1 MVTLL
6 TYKFFDGTHSY
17 IKDAGTGRLR
27 FQASTQ
33 IDFLN
38 GAGTETLANFIEN
51 GAVKLYYDNA
61 EKLTTTSSGID
72 VSGNTT
78 IKSGNKL
85 IVNRTDNAI
94 GGEISYESGSGWK
107 INDANGDG
115 TRFFIGS
122 SELARFTGSG
132 NFGVGTISPST
143 NVAVGTSASETIG
156 YGIDWTGGGAGQV
169 ASFTANTSTGEVRI
183 GATNSAG
190 TYFPTFY
197 SS

>member
-1 MVTLL
+1 MVEQDLAILL
-6 TYKFFDGTHSY
+6 TYKFFTMVH
-17 IKDAGTGRLR
+17 IHILKMPGRLR

-85 IVNRTDNAI
+85 VVNRTDNAI

-122 SELARFTGSG
+122 SELARFLGLAILGS
-132 NFGVGTISPST
+132 VQLALAQMLQLELQHQKRL
-143 NVAVGTSASETIG
+143 V
-156 YGIDWTGGGAGQV
+156 
-169 ASFTANTSTGEVRI
+169 TA
-183 GATNSAG
+183 
-190 TYFPTFY
+190 
-197 SS
+197 